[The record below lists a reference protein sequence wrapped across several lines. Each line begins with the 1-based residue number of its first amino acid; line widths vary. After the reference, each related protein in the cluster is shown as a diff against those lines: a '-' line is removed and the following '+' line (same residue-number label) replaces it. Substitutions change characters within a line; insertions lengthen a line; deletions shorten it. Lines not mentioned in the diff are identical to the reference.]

1 MSHHLESY
9 EVKLINVDIAVSF
22 LVNSKIYSIIAAL
35 CNNFEY
41 NILTH
46 IRKLYNF
53 VHNAQSQSKSGCLFF
68 RVLYPEDNYPE
79 LI

>member
-1 MSHHLESY
+1 MSHHLESN
-9 EVKLINVDIAVSF
+9 EVKLINVDIGSSSF
-22 LVNSKIYSIIAAL
+22 ISSQFKNILNHCI

-46 IRKLYNF
+46 IRKLYKC

-68 RVLYPEDNYPE
+68 EYFTRKIIILN
-79 LI
+79 

>member
-9 EVKLINVDIAVSF
+9 EVKLIYLAVSF
-22 LVNSKIYSIIAAL
+22 LDCQFKHIFNHCI

-46 IRKLYNF
+46 IR
-53 VHNAQSQSKSGCLFF
+53 
-68 RVLYPEDNYPE
+68 
-79 LI
+79 

>member
-9 EVKLINVDIAVSF
+9 EVKLIKVYIYAVSF
-22 LVNSKIYSIIAAL
+22 LDCQFKNILNHCI

-46 IRKLYNF
+46 IR
-53 VHNAQSQSKSGCLFF
+53 
-68 RVLYPEDNYPE
+68 
-79 LI
+79 